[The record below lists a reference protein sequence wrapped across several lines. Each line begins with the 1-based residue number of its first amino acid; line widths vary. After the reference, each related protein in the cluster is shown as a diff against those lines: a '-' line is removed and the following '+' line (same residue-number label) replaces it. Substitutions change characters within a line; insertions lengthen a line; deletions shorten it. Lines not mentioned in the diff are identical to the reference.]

1 MKDGDT
7 QASCFPG
14 SSRWPAFICLLI
26 FGLLLSACGSTT
38 VAPAKVSEPIPR
50 QQQSKYRYHK
60 VRKGDTLYAVSW
72 KAGVDYKTL
81 ARWNGLKSPYT
92 IYPGQRLRLSPPTG
106 KKATRKK
113 TAAKSQPKPRTGT
126 RVKPKTVEPS
136 SKAGGS
142 AAKPSSSGQTRK
154 KVKAA
159 GNTKLKWVWPAE
171 GKLVGTYSSK
181 DSSRDGIK
189 IAGNR
194 GQKIRAAEA
203 GSVVYVGSGLV
214 GYGRLIIIK
223 HNNKFLS
230 AYGHNSRLLV
240 KEGDSV
246 NKGTHIADM
255 GLAHSGQALLHFEI
269 RKYGKPVNPIPYLPR

>member
-1 MKDGDT
+1 MRDRDT
-7 QASCFPG
+7 QAPCFSG
-14 SSRWPAFICLLI
+14 CRRWLLFICLFI
-26 FGLLLSACGSTT
+26 SGLLLSACGSTT
-38 VAPAKVSEPIPR
+38 VAPARGSEPAPR
-50 QQQSKYRYHK
+50 QQQSKSGYHK

-92 IYPGQRLRLSPPTG
+92 IYPGQRLRLSPPKG
-106 KKATRKK
+106 KKAAANKS
-113 TAAKSQPKPRTGT
+113 AAKSKPKPRTGT
-126 RVKPKTVEPS
+126 RIKPKTAKPS
-136 SKAGGS
+136 AKTDVS
-142 AAKPSSSGQTRK
+142 AAKPSSSGQAK
-154 KVKAA
+154 KNTKAA

-203 GSVVYVGSGLV
+203 GNVVYVGSGLV

-223 HNNKFLS
+223 HNKEFLS

-246 NKGTHIADM
+246 NKGAHIADM